1 MSDRRL
7 LRATAT
13 LGVGLVLLL
22 LVEVPALA
30 HPRSP
35 AIDGDAEVTAPR
47 TAEPTDRFLRCS
59 PIQLRRAAARQAA
72 TGNETAATD
81 VGRWEPTLSEGAVF
95 TAMGSGLLL
104 AGGIITGVGMA
115 KLIPIV
121 TEAAG
126 LVTAATN
133 PLLLLGVGLTL
144 LITGIAFLV
153 HGVEVLKVVR
163 DMEERAAQPSARSGE
178 PARGPWTSWSGSS
191 PGTPQA
197 TVLLRF

>member
-1 MSDRRL
+1 MI
-7 LRATAT
+7 RATAT

-22 LVEVPALA
+22 LIEVPALA

-35 AIDGDAEVTAPR
+35 QVSGDVEVANPQAPD
-47 TAEPTDRFLRCS
+47 PTERFLRCS
-59 PIQLRRAAARQAA
+59 PMQLRRAAARRAA
-72 TGNETAATD
+72 TGDETAASD

-95 TAMGSGLLL
+95 TAMGSGMLL
-104 AGGIITGVGMA
+104 AGGIVTGVGMA

-133 PLLLLGVGLTL
+133 PLLLMGVGLTL

-163 DMEERAAQPSARSGE
+163 EMEEQAGQPTARANGPV
-178 PARGPWTSWSGSS
+178 RGPWTAWSGSQPGS
-191 PGTPQA
+191 PQT